1 MKYVLA
7 LVLLFPLTGCFS
19 DGEKFGPLP
28 SDIAPLFGGG
38 GGGGGAVPAP
48 AQAPAQAPGTAA
60 AKMLQDPEAMESNG
74 SDYVWA
80 DDRQSAMNMCQR
92 IAERNGWRLDDVDNG
107 EGIALQTGRKRF
119 TCYFTMFGAPRQ

>member
-1 MKYVLA
+1 MKKLIA
-7 LVLLFPLTGCFS
+7 IALLFLAGCG
-19 DGEKFGPLP
+19 GEGEMDLFRY
-28 SDIAPLFGGG
+28 AP
-38 GGGGGAVPAP
+38 GGAGDMSRPLVPAP
-48 AQAPAQAPGTAA
+48 APPAPAPAQVPATGA

-80 DDRQSAMNMCQR
+80 DNRDAAWNMCQR

-119 TCYFTMFGAPRQ
+119 TCYFTMFGAPRP

>member
-1 MKYVLA
+1 MQKILA
-7 LVLLFPLTGCFS
+7 ITLFLLPLVGCSFE
-19 DGEKFGPLP
+19 GEKFGPLP

-38 GGGGGAVPAP
+38 GGGGAVPAP
-48 AQAPAQAPGTAA
+48 APAPAQAPGTAA
-60 AKMLQDPEAMESNG
+60 AKMLQDPEAVESNG

-80 DDRQSAMNMCQR
+80 DNRDAAWNMCQR

-119 TCYFTMFGAPRQ
+119 TCYFTMFGAPR